1 MGRTNMLLLSTV
13 YWCLPFQLINLE
25 CRKFSFAISSE
36 RKHFSWI
43 SSLSWNKTV
52 PMVLTA
58 LRTSVDFPKNKEL
71 DPTRGA
77 SKLNQIYHK
86 LRSGL
91 AWILNAGELPKCLS
105 STFCRPDMVVIRAAN
120 DVDRLLPKTGSECAI
135 DEPWAVGESL
145 SSDGGMKTREW
156 SFLCE

>member
-1 MGRTNMLLLSTV
+1 MLTYSIDKSWVQKILLRDFVRKKALFLDLFFVLKQNSSDG
-13 YWCLPFQLINLE
+13 IN
-25 CRKFSFAISSE
+25 C
-36 RKHFSWI
+36 
-43 SSLSWNKTV
+43 
-52 PMVLTA
+52 
-58 LRTSVDFPKNKEL
+58 TSVDFPKNKEL